1 MPYLANAAQILI
13 EFVFGI
19 LVGLLVLRILL
30 QLVRANFHN
39 PICQFLYKASNPL
52 LMPLRKIIPAWR
64 RLDIAGV
71 VLAWALLL
79 LKRVLI
85 FAMLASVPSFGGL
98 VLIAMADLIGFTLM
112 VMLILIFVRVILSFV
127 GSDSYH
133 PVVPLVFQLTEPV
146 LKPVR
151 KRLPVLGGF
160 DLSPMIVVL
169 AIFLLQALVVAPLL
183 DLGLRLGSGP

>member
-1 MPYLANAAQILI
+1 MSYLANAALILI

-19 LVGLLVLRILL
+19 AVALVVLRVLL

-39 PICQFLYKASNPL
+39 PICQFLYKVSNPV
-52 LMPLRKIIPAWR
+52 LMPLRRIIPAWR

-71 VLAWALLL
+71 VLAWFLLL

-85 FAMLASVPSFGGL
+85 FAMVGAMPTFAGLAI
-98 VLIAMADLIGFTLM
+98 IAIADLIGFVLM
-112 VMLILIFVRVILSFV
+112 TMLLLVIVRVILSFV

-133 PVVPLVFQLTEPV
+133 PVIPLVHQLTEPL

-151 KRLPVLGGF
+151 KRMPVLGGL
-160 DLSPMIVVL
+160 DLSPMIVL
-169 AIFLLQALVVAPLL
+169 LGFALLQALLVAPLL
-183 DLGLRLGSGP
+183 DLGMRLGMG

>member
-1 MPYLANAAQILI
+1 
-13 EFVFGI
+13 
-19 LVGLLVLRILL
+19 
-30 QLVRANFHN
+30 
-39 PICQFLYKASNPL
+39 
-52 LMPLRKIIPAWR
+52 
-64 RLDIAGV
+64 
-71 VLAWALLL
+71 
-79 LKRVLI
+79 
-85 FAMLASVPSFGGL
+85 
-98 VLIAMADLIGFTLM
+98 
-112 VMLILIFVRVILSFV
+112 VILSFV

-169 AIFLLQALVVAPLL
+169 GIFLLQALVVAPLL